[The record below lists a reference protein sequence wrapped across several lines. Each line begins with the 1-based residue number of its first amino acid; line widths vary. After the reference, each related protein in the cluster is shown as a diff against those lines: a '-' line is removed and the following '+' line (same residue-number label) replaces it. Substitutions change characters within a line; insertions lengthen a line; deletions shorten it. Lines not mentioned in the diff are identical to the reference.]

1 MSDGDGL
8 DDEQG
13 EGRDGGHGEKIGI
26 QSVEIGMRLL
36 SALVHHAM
44 DNPPPMLKTLAAYA
58 NMPPAKAHRY
68 MVSLVRA
75 GLAERDPTTDRYRLG
90 GVARAMGIRA
100 LQGVDL
106 VRLAGPRLEGI
117 SETIGQSVGLAIWTN
132 RGPVIVALHD
142 HRAAITVSTR
152 VGEFMPLTRSATGL
166 AFCSWA
172 SMRVAALLGRELAEN
187 AAQGVRPGSV
197 AELNPLIETTR
208 KAGYGVTQGGMN
220 PTVNAVAVPVF
231 KFGGELAGVLAAL
244 GSADG
249 FDVSPR
255 SPIVTELLAQ
265 ANALSGELG
274 HLE

>member
-1 MSDGDGL
+1 MTDG
-8 DDEQG
+8 EAQN
-13 EGRDGGHGEKIGI
+13 EKIGI

-36 SALVHHAM
+36 SALVHQAM
-44 DNPPPMLKTLAAYA
+44 DTPPPLLKTLAAYA

-106 VRLAGPRLEGI
+106 VRLAGPRLETI
-117 SETIGQSVGLAIWTN
+117 AETIGQSVGLAIWTN

-166 AFCSWA
+166 VFCSWA
-172 SMRVAALLGRELAEN
+172 EMRVAALLGRELAKN
-187 AAQGVRPGSV
+187 AGEKISPASMAQLS
-197 AELNPLIETTR
+197 PLVEATR
-208 KAGYGVTQGGMN
+208 RAGYGATQGGMN
-220 PTVNAVAVPVF
+220 PTVNAVAAPVF

-249 FDVSPR
+249 FDVSPG
-255 SPIVTELLAQ
+255 SPIVGELLAQ
-265 ANALSGELG
+265 AATLSGELG